1 MILLFIVLNLFFLIN
16 FDKIKLFKLIT
27 DKPDGK
33 RKIHSKSIPLAG
45 GIILIINVIIYFILI
60 LISPDFFPNELF
72 FKDSLQLSI
81 FIITSIIIFLIGI
94 FDDKYNL
101 SPNFKIFIL
110 SSIIILVLYFDNDLV
125 IQNIR
130 VSFLEDT
137 IGTKNFGILFTLFC
151 ILVFLNAFNMFDG
164 INLQASIYALTI
176 FLFLY
181 FMIIKSLFF
190 LILIIFLFF
199 YSILNYRNKSF
210 LGDNG
215 SLLLAFLISYIF
227 IKLYNTDLIKFSD
240 EIFIFMMIPGIDLI
254 RLFFVRAIKKKNP
267 LKPDKDHLHHLL
279 LSKFSLNKSLLL
291 LHSMIIVPIF
301 LNYMN
306 ISKLF
311 IILAT
316 IFLYFLTIKI
326 LKN

>member
-81 FIITSIIIFLIGI
+81 FTITSIIIFLIGI

-254 RLFFVRAIKKKNP
+254 RLF
-267 LKPDKDHLHHLL
+267 L
-279 LSKFSLNKSLLL
+279 
-291 LHSMIIVPIF
+291 
-301 LNYMN
+301 
-306 ISKLF
+306 
-311 IILAT
+311 
-316 IFLYFLTIKI
+316 
-326 LKN
+326 